1 MKNEQPLVSIITLN
15 YNQSI
20 VTCELL
26 KSLNKLTYK
35 NVEVIVVDNASQLDD
50 PSIIE
55 HQFPKVKLVR
65 SPKHLGFARG
75 NNIGI
80 SLARGHYLLII
91 NNNAEVTEG
100 FLEPLVNFFKEN
112 PEAGMVSPKIR
123 FFSQPET
130 ILYAG
135 YTPLHPL
142 KLRND
147 LIGYQQKDTGQ
158 HDMIIETPYA
168 HGAAM
173 MVTSEV
179 VKHAGL
185 IPDIY
190 FLYFEELDWC
200 ERIKEAGFKIFYYP
214 NSLVY
219 LKESVSSG
227 KQSPLMTYYKNRNK
241 ILYVRRN
248 YKGMNKIRVLIY
260 LYCIA
265 MPKHFIMYLLK
276 GKLRSAWAITRGV
289 WWNLLTFKIHPK
301 CSF

>member
-15 YNQSI
+15 YNQPL

-26 KSLNKLTYK
+26 TSLNKLTY
-35 NVEVIVVDNASQLDD
+35 NNIEVIVVDNASQSDD

-55 HQFPKVKLVR
+55 HQFPRAKLIR
-65 SPKHLGFARG
+65 SPKHLGFAGG
-75 NNIGI
+75 NNLGI
-80 SLARGHYLLII
+80 SLARGQYLLII
-91 NNNAEVTEG
+91 NNNAEVTQG

-142 KLRND
+142 KVRND
-147 LIGYQQKDTGQ
+147 IIGYQQKDTGQ
-158 HDMIIETPYA
+158 HDMIVETPFA

-179 VKHAGL
+179 VKQAGL

-190 FLYFEELDWC
+190 FLYFEKLDWS

-214 NSLVY
+214 NSLIY
-219 LKESVSSG
+219 LKDSIASD
-227 KQSPLMTYYKNRNK
+227 KQSPLNIYYKNRNT
-241 ILYVRRN
+241 ILFTRRN
-248 YKGMNKIRVLIY
+248 YKGMNKLKALIY

-265 MPKHFIMYLLK
+265 MPQNFIMHLLK
-276 GKLRSAWAITRGV
+276 GEVRFAWAITRGV
-289 WWNLLTFKIHPK
+289 WWNLLTFKIRP
-301 CSF
+301 